1 MPLANLRDRGNRLK
15 AFAENKKQSGPGR
28 MQEDVQDS
36 DYDGVGSTQTT
47 PTKRV
52 MASTTKLPIPQ
63 PTRRP
68 VDPIFDE
75 NDTMRVNFDDT
86 GRSMQPP
93 PPAMFSQSLPPDR
106 LEQLLSG
113 SELGDSFMHSG
124 ISTPLNEPEDGY
136 EQPYYE
142 EQSRTPRGH
151 QRREGRRPEKLS
163 RSVGP
168 SFQLGED
175 LFMSVVT
182 QPTQRY
188 PHKMRDGFSGSALK
202 NRATES
208 PERHPRHH
216 KQASLQQSLP
226 MREVKVH
233 KQFRQESEDRD
244 VRQKRF
250 SSWESQRTAN
260 PIKTVEAAV
269 EVESVVSSDYEAE
282 DLQATPRGRTSRSPK
297 QQQPPQPISASPVR
311 RMAPAPLERKRRRPS
326 TDYDDRILSNMSF
339 GELQNEPFDFDPSV
353 ANAQTLSGTSG
364 GNMETRLAQ
373 LEHHGHSEQRTF
385 FGNMTLD
392 EWECAGDW
400 FADRFADIMKK
411 MRQTRRNKRQMIQ
424 AFENE
429 AAQREAAVRVRSDK
443 IDRKLQT
450 MKENGR
456 RVVGERALR

>member
-15 AFAENKKQSGPGR
+15 AFAENKKPLGPIR
-28 MQEDVQDS
+28 MQEDVQES
-36 DYDGVGSTQTT
+36 DYDGIGSTSTT
-47 PTKRV
+47 PTKRN
-52 MASTTKLPIPQ
+52 MADAAKLPVPQ
-63 PTRRP
+63 PARRP
-68 VDPIFDE
+68 VDPIFDD

-93 PPAMFSQSLPPDR
+93 PPAMFSKSLPVDR

-136 EQPYYE
+136 EQPQYE
-142 EQSRTPRGH
+142 ERSKTPRGH
-151 QRREGRRPEKLS
+151 QTRARQYPEKLA

-188 PHKMRDGFSGSALK
+188 PHDMKDGFSGSAVK
-202 NRATES
+202 NRGLES
-208 PERHPRHH
+208 PQRHHRHH

-233 KQFRQESEDRD
+233 KQYRQESEDRD
-244 VRQKRF
+244 VRQRRF
-250 SSWESQRTAN
+250 SSWEPQRAVK
-260 PIKTVEAAV
+260 PIEVEATV
-269 EVESVVSSDYEAE
+269 EVESVVSSNYDEE
-282 DLQATPRGRTSRSPK
+282 DLQATPRGRTTRSPK
-297 QQQPPQPISASPVR
+297 RQPQHPISASPVR
-311 RMAPAPLERKRRRPS
+311 RVPPAPLERKRRRPS
-326 TDYDDRILSNMSF
+326 TDYDDRILSSMSF

-364 GNMETRLAQ
+364 GNIESRLAQ

-411 MRQTRRNKRQMIQ
+411 MRQARRNKRQMIQ
-424 AFENE
+424 EFENE
-429 AAQREAAVRVRSDK
+429 AAQREAAVRIRSDK